1 MASGFLGRYHHQII
15 VCIYFNGRVLNRRK
29 VANHDENPKKA
40 HPKMGKLEARNA
52 LRRCHL
58 GAWSTWQLGG
68 LSGRTRPSHAY
79 RRACRG

>member
-1 MASGFLGRYHHQII
+1 MTKTL
-15 VCIYFNGRVLNRRK
+15 
-29 VANHDENPKKA
+29 KKNA

-52 LRRCHL
+52 LRSCHL